1 MQLGCGIFSGSLRH
15 ARRLPENDSALAAHA
30 LPPAAVDE
38 PFGGDFGVGAV
49 CLAAVPSGNGDFARG
64 ATGKDLPGFFDAE
77 AAAVACGGGE
87 GFAGG
92 IGAEHA
98 QVVGG
103 EAGELAAG
111 QEAAG
116 LGLHIDVVAGA
127 VVEAAVVVADG
138 EVGLAVEV
146 VVAHLDVFRPQAA
159 VVEGELIALESLGEA
174 AVAQGNL
181 CRAHAD
187 EAVAIAG
194 IAMHFGLPARRQIGR
209 IHA

>member
-1 MQLGCGIFSGSLRH
+1 MPV
-15 ARRLPENDSALAAHA
+15 RLPESDSALAAHA
-30 LPPAAVDE
+30 LPPAAVGE

-49 CLAAVPSGNGDFARG
+49 CLAAVPSGDGDFARG
-64 ATGKDLPGFFDAE
+64 AAGNDLPGFFDAE

-87 GFAGG
+87 GFTGG

-98 QVVGG
+98 QIIGG

-116 LGLHIDVVAGA
+116 LGLHIDVVARA
-127 VVEAAVVVADG
+127 VVVTAVAVADG
-138 EVGLAVEV
+138 EVGFAVEV

-159 VVEGELIALESLGEA
+159 VVEGDLIALESLGEA

-181 CRAHAD
+181 RRTHAD

-194 IAMHFGLPARRQIGR
+194 IAMHFGLPAWRQLGR
-209 IHA
+209 IHV